1 LSTDTNNEDDT
12 MKKTMIFKPAA
23 ISAVLGL
30 SAMMAVGTANAG
42 DAPKSL
48 NEDAVSLVQAVEIAK
63 NATGGVVLEAERDV
77 EMGQA
82 VYEIELASETG
93 EEIKTVV
100 SATTGKVIL
109 TKTRRDHDDHH
120 DDDDVEDAIWLSGIK
135 DGTYL
140 SLEQALMQAE
150 TQVGGKAWSIEQDD
164 HRGEPSYE
172 VELLDANGKRVETR
186 INAMASK

>member
-1 LSTDTNNEDDT
+1 

-100 SATTGKVIL
+100 NATTGEVIL

-120 DDDDVEDAIWLSGIK
+120 DDDVEDAIWLSGIK

-164 HRGEPSYE
+164 HRGQPSYE

>member
-1 LSTDTNNEDDT
+1 

-100 SATTGKVIL
+100 NATTGEVIL
-109 TKTRRDHDDHH
+109 TKTRRDHDDDHH

-150 TQVGGKAWSIEQDD
+150 TQVGGKAWSIEQDE
-164 HRGEPSYE
+164 HRGQVSYE
-172 VELLDANGKRVETR
+172 VELLDANGKSVETR